1 MQGHSWRSHWLRGC
15 GPRGCC
21 LWGYRRRRN
30 GQGARLRRRPGRF
43 HRPGRRDGPRG
54 HDWPDR
60 VNTHTWLCRVNT
72 HTRLCRVNT
81 HTRLCRVNTHTRLC
95 RVNTHTRLCRVNT
108 HTRLCRVNAH
118 HRPGRLCAR
127 GGSSQLARSS
137 RGGRGGWRCRPV
149 LGRRTQAAQ
158 VFFGQAAGAPGR
170 WGCRHLVKSPQFS
183 QTRQRCP
190 PGRRRLAITQRLI
203 IDQRGR
209 NRRQRLGRRPGLGRP
224 RRGRPWRRGCIAGGR
239 SAGRCRLRPGR
250 RVARRRPTGKKR
262 GFPFGGHVQQP

>member
-15 GPRGCC
+15 GPRGCWLRGCWSRSSC

-60 VNTHTWLCRVNT
+60 VNTHT
-72 HTRLCRVNT
+72 
-81 HTRLCRVNTHTRLC
+81 
-95 RVNTHTRLCRVNT
+95 RLCRVNT

-118 HRPGRLCAR
+118 HRPGRLCAH

-137 RGGRGGWRCRPV
+137 RGGHGGWRCRPV

-158 VFFGQAAGAPGR
+158 VFFGQTTGAPRR

-250 RVARRRPTGKKR
+250 RVARRRPAGKKR
-262 GFPFGGHVQQP
+262 GFPIGGHVQQP